1 MSSSGALVQGTADKG
16 RRLWWFTSCIVTGGQ
31 LRVAAGLPSG
41 LHWHVPECSGSLRV
55 TAGLRVAGRGSKAMT
70 ATRIGGFPR
79 GGSQTPAL
87 ESDGSDQD
95 WRFPEGRPRPLA
107 PHGDRDVRQA
117 SASRALLGLGGA
129 HDEYFGGARLRE
141 SESRAPG
148 TRSRRRTSHLASL
161 RPVALSKVCTCH
173 QPGSETSSTGLVHWE
188 WVTQIRLGLGRCEC
202 LFTGPGLDRTGSRLP
217 HAHTRR
223 ARAHAR
229 THAVLPSATEF
240 NTSSRV
246 CSGAGLPRRRSGTR
260 RAPGLEVEG
269 GVCACSRDWAQS

>member
-1 MSSSGALVQGTADKG
+1 MDRDEVAEGSEAAVKRGWRRRMRRQVKRGTRGGGWVSSSGALVQGTADKG

-161 RPVALSKVCTCH
+161 RPVALSK
-173 QPGSETSSTGLVHWE
+173 SARATS
-188 WVTQIRLGLGRCEC
+188 LGLKHRQLVWC
-202 LFTGPGLDRTGSRLP
+202 TGSG
-217 HAHTRR
+217 
-223 ARAHAR
+223 
-229 THAVLPSATEF
+229 
-240 NTSSRV
+240 SRK
-246 CSGAGLPRRRSGTR
+246 SGS
-260 RAPGLEVEG
+260 V
-269 GVCACSRDWAQS
+269 